1 MGVSLH
7 YSMCYLILDFGEDFL
22 LANHILITMQ
32 PAPAT
37 YDDVFKSMFEYID
50 HLFTL
55 VRPRK
60 ILYLAI
66 GDFCFPSSPLS
77 VLLCE
82 I

>member
-1 MGVSLH
+1 MK
-7 YSMCYLILDFGEDFL
+7 IL
-22 LANHILITMQ
+22 LAKCILIIMQ

-60 ILYLAI
+60 ILHLAI
-66 GDFCFPSSPLS
+66 GDLVLPSTPLS
-77 VLLCE
+77 VLLYE
-82 I
+82 IGSDYI